1 MPFPLL
7 SRQVL
12 RATTRQL
19 NKLAGRSLE
28 AASGSYRWTGRPA
41 SGDAP
46 SWVRAGAGPVAVRA
60 AHFALNNPHGARM
73 VQSLADNVVGAGIK
87 PKARSDSPIL
97 NAALHR
103 AFGAWT
109 DEADWTGQGDFYA
122 MQRAVMADMVIH
134 GEALLMWRRSPEGL
148 PQLHRLHPEQLDRSI
163 SRVVSETTRILQGVE
178 FQAASGK
185 PVAYHV
191 RPSAPGDLLAGMAA
205 PAVRIPASDIIHV
218 FRPLLPG
225 QVRGLSWLAPVL
237 LAGHEIDQLLDALL
251 VRAKVSAL
259 HTGFVYNAD
268 ASAPYSGEQ
277 KGDVLTV
284 GMEPGSL
291 INLPSNKRI
300 EFSAPPD
307 SGNAPELAVSILRT
321 MAAGIGL
328 TYEQLTGDYSQVNY
342 SSARAATLEF
352 RRFCEAIQHHV
363 MVFQF
368 CRRVWAEFLRW
379 QVLTGA
385 VPAAA
390 FADPARGLQLA
401 KWLPPSWPW
410 VDPLKDANAA
420 ILEMGANL
428 RSRSEVIAERGYDAE
443 EVDAEIAADMAR
455 AERLGIGPKAPAAP
469 KDDPPPARPDE
480 DEEDRDAA

>member
-1 MPFPLL
+1 MGFL
-7 SRQVL
+7 SRLFRPTAQ
-12 RATTRQL
+12 
-19 NKLAGRSLE
+19 RSLE
-28 AASGSYRWTGRPA
+28 AASGSHRWSGRPA
-41 SGDAP
+41 SGDAQ
-46 SWVRAGAGPVAVRA
+46 SWVRAGAGTVAVRA
-60 AHFALNNPHGARM
+60 AHFALNNPHGARI

-87 PKARSDSPIL
+87 PKARSDSPII

-103 AFGAWT
+103 AFDTLT
-109 DEADWTGQGDFYA
+109 DEIDWTGQGDFYA

-134 GEALLMWRRSPEGL
+134 GEALLMWRASAHGI
-148 PQLHRLHPEQLDRSI
+148 PQLQRLHPEQLDRSI
-163 SRVVSETTRILQGVE
+163 TRVVSDDTRIIQGVE
-178 FQAASGK
+178 FHSSTGR
-185 PVAYHV
+185 PIAYWI
-191 RPSAPGDLLAGMAA
+191 RPSAPGDALAGMAA
-205 PAVRIPASDIIHV
+205 PAVRIPANSIIHI

-259 HTGFVYNAD
+259 HTGFIYNAD
-268 ASAPYSGEQ
+268 ANSPYSGQ
-277 KGDVLTV
+277 QQGDVLTV

-300 EFSAPPD
+300 EFSEPPD

-328 TYEQLTGDYSQVNY
+328 TYEQLTGDYSHVSY

-352 RRFCEAIQHHV
+352 RRFCEGVQHHV

-368 CRRVWAEFLRW
+368 CRRVWTEFLRW
-379 QVLTGA
+379 QVLTGT
-385 VPAAA
+385 VPASA
-390 FADPARGLQLA
+390 FADPAKGLQSA

-410 VDPLKDANAA
+410 VDPMKDAQAA
-420 ILEMGANL
+420 ILEMDNNL

-443 EVDAEIAADMAR
+443 EVDAEIAADQAR
-455 AERLGIGPKAPAAP
+455 AKRLGIAPKATTPEPP
-469 KDDPPPARPDE
+469 KADPSGTASDDEKPE
-480 DEEDRDAA
+480 DGEEQEGRDAA

>member
-1 MPFPLL
+1 MNMSFL
-7 SRQVL
+7 SRLFRPTAQ
-12 RATTRQL
+12 
-19 NKLAGRSLE
+19 RSLE

-41 SGDAP
+41 SGDAQ
-46 SWVRAGAGPVAVRA
+46 SWVRAGAGTVAVRA

-87 PKARSDSPIL
+87 PKARSDSPII
-97 NAALHR
+97 NTALHR
-103 AFGAWT
+103 AFDT
-109 DEADWTGQGDFYA
+109 MSDEIDWTGQGDFYA
-122 MQRAVMADMVIH
+122 MQRAVMSDMVIH
-134 GEALLMWRRSPEGL
+134 GEALLMWRASEYGA
-148 PQLHRLHPEQLDRSI
+148 PQLQRLHPEQLDRAI
-163 SRVVSETTRILQGVE
+163 TRVVSGETRIMQGIE
-178 FQAASGK
+178 FHAADGK

-191 RPSAPGDLLAGMAA
+191 RPSAPGDQLAGMAA
-205 PAVRIPASDIIHV
+205 PAVRIPASNIIHV

-237 LAGHEIDQLLDALL
+237 LPGHEIDQLLDALL

-268 ASAPYSGEQ
+268 SSTPYSGQQ
-277 KGDVLTV
+277 KDDVLTV

-328 TYEQLTGDYSQVNY
+328 TYEQLTGDYSHVSY

-363 MVFQF
+363 MVYQF
-368 CRRVWAEFLRW
+368 CRPVWNEFMRW
-379 QVLTGA
+379 QVLSGT
-385 VPAAA
+385 VPASAY
-390 FADPARGLQLA
+390 ADPTKGLRSA

-410 VDPLKDANAA
+410 VDPMKDANAA

-443 EVDAEIAADMAR
+443 EVDAEIAADKAR
-455 AERLGIGPKAPAAP
+455 AERLGLSPKASVAS
-469 KDDPPPARPDE
+469 DPMKQDQQE
-480 DEEDRDAA
+480 DDRDAA

>member
-1 MPFPLL
+1 M
-7 SRQVL
+7 
-12 RATTRQL
+12 
-19 NKLAGRSLE
+19 
-28 AASGSYRWTGRPA
+28 
-41 SGDAP
+41 
-46 SWVRAGAGPVAVRA
+46 AVRA
-60 AHFALNNPHGARM
+60 AHYALNNPHGARM

-87 PKARSDSPIL
+87 PKARSDSPII

-103 AFGAWT
+103 AFDFWT
-109 DEADWTGQGDFYA
+109 DEADWAGQGDFYA
-122 MQRAVMADMVIH
+122 MQRAAMVDLVIH
-134 GEALLMWRRSPEGL
+134 GEALLMWRVSASGF
-148 PQLHRLHPEQLDRSI
+148 PQLQRLHPEQLDRSI
-163 SRVVSETTRILQGVE
+163 TRVVSDDTRIIQGVE
-178 FQAASGK
+178 FHSSTGR
-185 PVAYHV
+185 PVAYWI
-191 RPSAPGDLLAGMAA
+191 RPSAPGDALAGMAA
-205 PAVRIPASDIIHV
+205 PPARIPASSIIHI

-225 QVRGLSWLAPVL
+225 QGRGLSLLAPIL

-268 ASAPYSGEQ
+268 ASSPYSGQ
-277 KGDVLTV
+277 QQGDVLTV
-284 GMEPGSL
+284 GMEPGGL
-291 INLPSNKRI
+291 VNLPANKRI
-300 EFSAPPD
+300 EFSEPPD

-328 TYEQLTGDYSQVNY
+328 TYEQLTGDYSRVNY

-368 CRRVWAEFLRW
+368 CRRVWTEFLRW

-390 FADPARGLQLA
+390 FADPARGLQSA
-401 KWLPPSWPW
+401 KWLPPKFPW

-420 ILEMGANL
+420 ILEMDANL

-443 EVDAEIAADMAR
+443 EVDAEIAADQAR

-469 KDDPPPARPDE
+469 ETPRDE
-480 DEEDRDAA
+480 NPEAGEEQDDRDAA

>member
-1 MPFPLL
+1 ML
-7 SRQVL
+7 SPTRQVM
-12 RATTRQL
+12 RAAARGAA
-19 NKLAGRSLE
+19 KLFGRSLE
-28 AASGSYRWTGRPA
+28 AASGSYRWNGRPA
-41 SGDAP
+41 SGDAQA
-46 SWVRAGAGPVAVRA
+46 WVRAGAGTVAVRA

-87 PKARSDSPIL
+87 PKARSDSPII

-103 AFGAWT
+103 AFDAMT
-109 DEADWTGQGDFYA
+109 NDIDWTGQGDFYA
-122 MQRAVMADMVIH
+122 MQRGVMQDLVIH
-134 GEALLMWRRSPEGL
+134 GEAVLIWRVSPDGM
-148 PQLHRLHPEQLDRSI
+148 PQLQRLHPEQLDRSI
-163 SRVVSETTRILQGVE
+163 TRVVSDQTRIQQGVE
-178 FQAASGK
+178 FQATTGK

-191 RPSAPGDLLAGMAA
+191 RPSAPGDQLAGMAA
-205 PAVRIPASDIIHV
+205 PAVRVPASDIIHV

-225 QVRGLSWLAPVL
+225 QVRGLSWLAPIL

-268 ASAPYSGEQ
+268 ATAPYSGQ
-277 KGDVLTV
+277 QQGDVLTV

-291 INLPSNKRI
+291 VNLPSNKRI

-321 MAAGIGL
+321 MAAGVGL
-328 TYEQLTGDYSQVNY
+328 TYEQLTGDYSHVSY

-352 RRFCEAIQHHV
+352 RRFCEAVQHHV

-368 CRRVWAEFLRW
+368 CRPVWTAFMRW
-379 QVLTGA
+379 QVLSGT
-385 VPAAA
+385 VPASA
-390 FADPARGLQLA
+390 FADPARGLQSA

-410 VDPLKDANAA
+410 VDPMKDANAA
-420 ILEMGANL
+420 ILEMNANL

-443 EVDAEIAADMAR
+443 EVDAEIAADQAR
-455 AERLGIGPKAPAAP
+455 AARLGIAPKATAP
-469 KDDPPPARPDE
+469 DDEPGNDDQE
-480 DEEDRDAA
+480 SRDAA